1 MARAFF
7 RTVAGLVK
15 CTHGESPEKL
25 VNTRSTTWRNL
36 SAEDKLIAEDDPAGL
51 LITYPTLI
59 KRPVI
64 EAGGD
69 VIVGWSSDTLAG
81 LTAPE

>member
-1 MARAFF
+1 MPDPRSAQNAARLSEDIGD
-7 RTVAGLVK
+7 V
-15 CTHGESPEKL
+15 
-25 VNTRSTTWRNL
+25 L
-36 SAEDKLIAEDDPAGL
+36 SAIRKLIAEDDPAGL
-51 LITYPTLI
+51 LITHPTLI

-81 LTAPE
+81 LAAPE

>member
-1 MARAFF
+1 M
-7 RTVAGLVK
+7 
-15 CTHGESPEKL
+15 
-25 VNTRSTTWRNL
+25 NTRSTTWRNL

-64 EAGGD
+64 EAG
-69 VIVGWSSDTLAG
+69 LFQLLHR
-81 LTAPE
+81 LTASIAILQPVDPDQHDFPQPENPRIRTLPLRAFH